1 MSIADFQNKTN
12 YPSDMTP
19 VSGFRADING
29 LRAWAVVIVVLYH
42 FGVPGFDGGFV
53 GVDVFF
59 VISGF
64 LMTGIVVRGLEAGRF
79 SLMSFYVARARR
91 IVPALWF
98 LCAVL
103 LVLGWFV
110 LLAPDYKMLGTH
122 AVTAMTFWSNIRFT
136 QEAGYFDAAS
146 HDKWLLHTWSL
157 SVEWQFYL
165 VLPLVLMAVWRW
177 YPSRHSLL
185 AAVLAAG
192 FGSFLAS
199 MWLTQTDASQAFFG
213 LHTRAWE
220 MLVGGALFLVQ
231 SHGAQAK
238 THRSGARWAEAL
250 GFVLIAFAVFGF
262 DTTTS
267 WPGWRAAVPVAGAAL
282 IIWARC
288 STSVLTGFP
297 LAQWL
302 GDRSYSLYLWHWPV
316 VVALTYLGLQTN
328 PMFVPLGLAVSVLL
342 GAGSY
347 HWVEA
352 WGRRRPAAK
361 DASTWR
367 PLINY
372 ALGISLLCTPA
383 VVVWR
388 LDGVPGRSDPMAEA
402 AAAQAKNTNPKG
414 NECVTP
420 SGPEIRTCH
429 HGGPDVKLILL
440 GDSHSNAVASAIE
453 AVLPSPGAGF
463 VQMAYAACPMVRN
476 AQPTPGTFTHRR
488 RDYQCSAAVDSAIAR
503 LQTELP
509 GVPLLI
515 VTRASLALLG
525 LNEKG
530 AFQPPEF
537 YVGEPVQHPSTGSIR
552 SFQTAYAQTVC
563 EFAESRP
570 VYLLRPIP
578 EMGFNVPQRASRQL
592 AAGMRAEIWL
602 PLHDYRIRNE
612 SAWKMQDMA
621 HSLCGAQIVDATP
634 LLCPGGACMG
644 TRNLLPLYADD
655 DHLSESGNRLLTPLF
670 KDLMR

>member
-1 MSIADFQNKTN
+1 MAFL
-12 YPSDMTP
+12 PE
-19 VSGFRADING
+19 ING

-64 LMTGIVVRGLEAGRF
+64 LMTGIVVRGLEAGRL
-79 SLMSFYVARARR
+79 SLMSFYIARARR
-91 IVPALWF
+91 IVPSLWF

-110 LLAPDYKMLGTH
+110 LLPPDYKMLGTH

-165 VLPLVLMAVWRW
+165 VLPLLLMVVWRFS
-177 YPSRHSLL
+177 PSRRSLL

-192 FGSFLAS
+192 FGSFAAS
-199 MWLTQTDASQAFFG
+199 VWLTQTDASHAFFA

-220 MLVGGALFLVQ
+220 MLVGGALFLAQ
-231 SHGAQAK
+231 SRDAK
-238 THRSGARWAEAL
+238 AKKQRVGARWAQAL
-250 GFVLIAFAVFGF
+250 GFVLIGCAVFGF

-288 STSVLTGFP
+288 STSLLTGFP

-316 VVALTYLGLQTN
+316 VVALTYLGLQAD
-328 PMFVPLGLAVSVLL
+328 PIFVLLGLAASVLL

-352 WGRRRPAAK
+352 WGRRPPAAK

-367 PLINY
+367 LFVTY
-372 ALGISLLCTPA
+372 TLGISLLCAPA
-383 VVVWR
+383 VAVWR
-388 LDGVPGRSDPMAEA
+388 LDGVPGRSDPIAEA

-414 NECVTP
+414 EKCVTP
-420 SGPEIRTCH
+420 SVPEIRICQ

-440 GDSHSNAVASAIE
+440 GDSHSNAVASAVE
-453 AVLPSPGAGF
+453 AALPSSGTGF
-463 VQMAYAACPMVRN
+463 VQMTYAACPMVRN

-488 RDYQCSAAVDSAIAR
+488 RDYQCSAAVGSAIAR

-525 LNEKG
+525 LNEEG

-537 YVGEPVQHPSTGSIR
+537 YVGQPVQHPSTVSIQ
-552 SFQTAYAQTVC
+552 SFQAAYAQTVC

-570 VYLLRPIP
+570 VFLLRPIP

-592 AAGMRAEIWL
+592 AAGVRVEIRL
-602 PLHDYRIRNE
+602 PLQDYMFRNE
-612 SAWKMQDMA
+612 QAWKMQDMA
-621 HSLCGAQIVDATP
+621 RSQCGAQIVDATP
-634 LLCPGGACMG
+634 LLCPGGACMA
-644 TRNLLPLYADD
+644 TRDFLPLYADD

>member
-1 MSIADFQNKTN
+1 MKLSSRIQALV
-12 YPSDMTP
+12 MTHAC
-19 VSGFRADING
+19 GFRADING
-29 LRAWAVVIVVLYH
+29 LRAWAVVIVVFYH
-42 FGVPGFDGGFV
+42 FGVPGFEGGFV

-59 VISGF
+59 AISGF

-79 SLMSFYVARARR
+79 SLVSFYIARARR
-91 IVPALWF
+91 IVPALGF

-103 LVLGWFV
+103 LMLGWFV
-110 LLAPDYKMLGTH
+110 LLPLDYKMLGTH
-122 AVTAMTFWSNIRFT
+122 AVTAMTFWSNLRFT

-165 VLPLVLMAVWRW
+165 VLPLLLMAVWRW
-177 YPSRHSLL
+177 HPRRRSLL
-185 AAVLAAG
+185 AAVLAIG

-199 MWLTQTDASQAFFG
+199 MWLTQTDSSQAFFG

-220 MLVGGALFLVQ
+220 MLVGGALFLAQ
-231 SHGAQAK
+231 SHGLQA
-238 THRSGARWAEAL
+238 TMQRGGARWAEVL

-262 DTTTS
+262 DTATS
-267 WPGWRAAVPVAGAAL
+267 WPGWRAALPVVGAAL

-288 STSVLTGFP
+288 STSVLTGFA
-297 LAQWL
+297 LTQWL

-316 VVALTYLGLQTN
+316 VVALTYLGLQAD
-328 PMFVPLGLAVSVLL
+328 PIFVLLGLVASVLL

-352 WGRRRPAAK
+352 WGRRRTAAK
-361 DASTWR
+361 DASPWR
-367 PLINY
+367 SLITY
-372 ALGISLLCTPA
+372 TLDILLLCAPA
-383 VVVWR
+383 VAVWR

-402 AAAQAKNTNPKG
+402 AAAQAKNTNPNGEK
-414 NECVTP
+414 CVTP
-420 SGPEIRTCH
+420 SGPDIRTCH
-429 HGGPDVKLILL
+429 HGGPEVKLILL
-440 GDSHSNAVASAIE
+440 GDSHSNAVASAVE
-453 AVLPSPGAGF
+453 AALPAPGAGF
-463 VQMAYAACPMVRN
+463 VQMTYAACPMVRN

-488 RDYQCSAAVDSAIAR
+488 RDYRCSAAVGSAIAR

-525 LNEKG
+525 FNEESTS
-530 AFQPPEF
+530 QPPEF
-537 YVGEPVQHPSTGSIR
+537 YVGEPVQHPSTASIR

-563 EFAESRP
+563 EFAKSRS

-592 AAGMRAEIWL
+592 AAGVRAEIRL
-602 PLHDYRIRNE
+602 PLQDYMIRNE
-612 SAWKMQDMA
+612 LAWKMQDMA
-621 HSLCGAQIVDATP
+621 HSLCGAKIVDETP

-644 TRNLLPLYADD
+644 TQNLLPLYADD
-655 DHLSESGNRLLTPLF
+655 DHLSESGNRLLIPLF
-670 KDLMR
+670 RDLMR